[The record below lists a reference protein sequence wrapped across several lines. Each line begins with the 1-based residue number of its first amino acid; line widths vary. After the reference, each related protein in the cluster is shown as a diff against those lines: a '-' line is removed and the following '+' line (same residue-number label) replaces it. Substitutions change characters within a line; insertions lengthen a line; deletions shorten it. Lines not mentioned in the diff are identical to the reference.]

1 MSHRSAMTSSQFV
14 VAIWKPNVFLIF
26 SSSSGVRRLTIV
38 NSTSSRHRSRFG
50 RWELTVHDPAPIT
63 PRRSLAIAERKL
75 SGAHGA
81 CQKADRLAGARRHTM
96 RRYWNPLQT
105 GAEVAMSKVVKVE
118 PIPVSYPEPNDF
130 NAIRHLCLVKIT
142 TDDGVVGWGE
152 AITQFPEASLA
163 TKAIIEGMAE
173 RVIGADPLDTYA
185 IWQSLRDKAWW
196 YGYNGGIASFAISA
210 IDVALW
216 DIKGKLLDT
225 PVVRLLGGAV
235 HEKLPAIASCH
246 AHYEDIGRMVEEAQ
260 QWLATGLRGV
270 KVGFGK
276 RGNARLGYEH
286 DRDVEYM
293 RRMREGLGAATQIM
307 IDCGWAIK
315 WDVMTAVRRVRA
327 FEDYDLTWI
336 EEPLGAWDP
345 EGYANLRSKTT
356 TLIAYGEKEWNLEGY
371 ERILQTGTVDVVGVD
386 PGRAEGITGFKK
398 VADRV
403 EYHRRQANAHAWSSA
418 IATAA
423 SLAIS
428 FSSPACKL
436 FELKPLRNPMQH
448 ELVTE
453 PFEHVGG
460 YMYPPTRPGLGVEII
475 EDVVDSFRSER
486 VLAKV

>member
-1 MSHRSAMTSSQFV
+1 MS
-14 VAIWKPNVFLIF
+14 
-26 SSSSGVRRLTIV
+26 
-38 NSTSSRHRSRFG
+38 
-50 RWELTVHDPAPIT
+50 
-63 PRRSLAIAERKL
+63 
-75 SGAHGA
+75 
-81 CQKADRLAGARRHTM
+81 KADRAGLAATPYDRKHEAVGVR
-96 RRYWNPLQT
+96 
-105 GAEVAMSKVVKVE
+105 MSRVVKVE

-130 NAIRHLCLVKIT
+130 NALRHLCLVKIT
-142 TDDGVVGWGE
+142 TDDGIVGWGE
-152 AITQFPEASLA
+152 SITQFPEASLA
-163 TKAIIEGMAE
+163 TKAIVDGMAE
-173 RVIGADPLDTYA
+173 RVIGKDPLDTYA

-196 YGYNGGIASFAISA
+196 YGYNGGIASYAISA
-210 IDVALW
+210 IDIALW
-216 DIKGKLLDT
+216 DVKGKVLGASVLQ
-225 PVVRLLGGAV
+225 LLGGAV

-246 AHYEDIGRMVEEAQ
+246 AHHDEIGRMVEEAQ
-260 QWLATGLRGV
+260 EWVAPGLHGV

-286 DRDVEYM
+286 DRDVEYV
-293 RRMREGLGAATQIM
+293 RRMRQGLGPDALLM
-307 IDCGWAIK
+307 VDCGWAIR
-315 WDVMTAVRRVRA
+315 WDVATAVRRVKA
-327 FEDYDLTWI
+327 FDEYNLTWI

-345 EGYANLRSKTT
+345 GGYADLRSKTT
-356 TLIAYGEKEWNLEGY
+356 SLIAYGEKEWNLDGY

-398 VADRV
+398 VAERV

-448 ELVTE
+448 ELVTA
-453 PFEHVGG
+453 PFEHVNG